1 MVVEEEEEMG
11 VAVEEEEEEEEEEE
25 GGREGACPSSVSGA
39 QTRTTSTL
47 LGPGPARN
55 VRRRSRSM

>member
-11 VAVEEEEEEEEEEE
+11 VAVEEEEEEEEEE